1 MHYLPENNDV
11 MLGRCLAPP
20 SCCPLQAAAPQPRW
34 VVGRATDGQR
44 QTTDG
49 GERAAA
55 WPGRAP
61 GIQAAASCYDGGS
74 PSLSYLF
81 HFAVCMYWIQGP
93 MNDFNFKFSEKVS
106 FLGFIPTCI

>member
-1 MHYLPENNDV
+1 MDYLPENNDD

-49 GERAAA
+49 GERGQL
-55 WPGRAP
+55 PGQAELLESKLL
-61 GIQAAASCYDGGS
+61 QAAMMEAALTIIPIPFCSMYVLDTGS
-74 PSLSYLF
+74 
-81 HFAVCMYWIQGP
+81 
-93 MNDFNFKFSEKVS
+93 NN
-106 FLGFIPTCI
+106 GF

>member
-1 MHYLPENNDV
+1 MGLCTNIEGVQMHYLPENNDV

-49 GERAAA
+49 GERGQLPGQAELLESKLLQAVMEKAA
-55 WPGRAP
+55 PHYHTYS
-61 GIQAAASCYDGGS
+61 ILQY
-74 PSLSYLF
+74 
-81 HFAVCMYWIQGP
+81 VCIGYRVQW
-93 MNDFNFKFSEKVS
+93 
-106 FLGFIPTCI
+106 

>member
-49 GERAAA
+49 GERGQLPGQAELLESKLLQAVMEEAA
-55 WPGRAP
+55 PHYHTYS
-61 GIQAAASCYDGGS
+61 ILQY
-74 PSLSYLF
+74 
-81 HFAVCMYWIQGP
+81 VCIGYRVQ
-93 MNDFNFKFSEKVS
+93 
-106 FLGFIPTCI
+106 